1 MHSEDDPIDAV
12 QVPSLVEKMVSGTPP
27 KHPSLS
33 QESLGLLLKRPWDP
47 IGNALTQQKLVSCFF
62 LSFSMLAL

>member
-1 MHSEDDPIDAV
+1 MKVTCTCAPP

-33 QESLGLLLKRPWDP
+33 QESLGLLLKRAWDP
-47 IGNALTQQKLVSCFF
+47 IGNALTQQKLVRLC
-62 LSFSMLAL
+62 LSLLA